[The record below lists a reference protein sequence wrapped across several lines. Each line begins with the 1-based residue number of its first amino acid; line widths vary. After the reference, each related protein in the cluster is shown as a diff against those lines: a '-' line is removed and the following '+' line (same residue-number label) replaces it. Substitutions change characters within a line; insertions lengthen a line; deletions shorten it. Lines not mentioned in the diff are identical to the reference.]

1 MVNEIKEIAEYALY
15 KLNSYSDDALALVVR
30 TGMAESGYRAL
41 KGKGMG
47 NPAIGF
53 WQIEPDTLLDMMRN
67 YISYRPHYRAGLE
80 ELGMEFSGDDIFT
93 SVISSMAVQAGLC
106 RLHYRRDKDP
116 LPSWSDLEGQ
126 AKYWKRV
133 YNTELGRGTIKH
145 FIKAN
150 KDVRFNKNSFE

>member
-1 MVNEIKEIAEYALY
+1 MIDEIREIAEYALY
-15 KLNSYSDDALALVVR
+15 KIDCYSDDALALVVR

-41 KGKGMG
+41 KGYGKH

-53 WQIEPDTLLDMMRN
+53 WQIEPATMYDMMRN
-67 YISYRPHYRAGLE
+67 YIIYRAPYRKALE
-80 ELGMEFSGDDIFT
+80 GLGMKFKGDDIEM
-93 SVISSMAVQAGLC
+93 SVMANMAVQSALC

-116 LPSWSDLEGQ
+116 IPSWDDLEAQ

-133 YNTELGRGTIKH
+133 YNTVEGRGTVEH

-150 KDVRFNKNSFE
+150 QDVEFG

>member
-1 MVNEIKEIAEYALY
+1 MIKEIKEIAEHALY

-41 KGKGMG
+41 KGYGEG

-53 WQIEPDTLLDMMRN
+53 WQIEPATLNDMVDN
-67 YISYRPHYRAGLE
+67 YISYRPHYSKNLIS
-80 ELGMEFSGDDIFT
+80 LGMNFNDDMII
-93 SVISSMAVQAGLC
+93 SVISNMAVQAGLC

-116 LPSWSDLEGQ
+116 IPSWDDLEAQ

-133 YNTELGRGTIKH
+133 YNTIEGRGTVEH

-150 KDVRFNKNSFE
+150 KDVDFG

>member
-1 MVNEIKEIAEYALY
+1 MINEIKEIAEHALY
-15 KLNSYSDDALALVVR
+15 RLDSYSDDALALVVR

-41 KGKGMG
+41 KGYGEG

-53 WQIEPDTLLDMMRN
+53 WQVEPATLNDMVTN
-67 YISYRPHYRAGLE
+67 YIKYRPHYEKNLIS
-80 ELGMEFSGDDIFT
+80 LGMNFNKDMIM
-93 SVISSMAVQAGLC
+93 SVMSNMAVQAGLC

-116 LPSWSDLEGQ
+116 IPSWDDLEAQ

-133 YNTELGRGTIKH
+133 YNTVEGRGTVEH

-150 KDVRFNKNSFE
+150 KDVNFG